1 MVNSAGKCFEG
12 KESLKILFC
21 GIAVPEEVECRV
33 KDISAAGNRFQN
45 NVIKNLKA
53 LGHEVIVVSYVS
65 IPIPAAFLE
74 KLQDTPN
81 RKYIVRESQGWK
93 QTCAAVKRCRR
104 TVEKLIETADCV
116 ICYNI
121 FYSYYFLPWIAR
133 KYSKKSLLI
142 LADYSGP
149 ESFKN
154 VGRKIYAC
162 LQARMLQSFD
172 TVIGLSANTEKRL
185 KKGQKFILMEGGIDQ
200 EFYDSFTFQE
210 KTNEKPV
217 VFMYSGLLSRVT
229 GVDLLLKA
237 MKENEDPDI
246 RLVITGK
253 GNLEQQVRDAERKDS
268 RIQYKGHLSYEEYI
282 GELQKADVLVNPRN
296 MALPEN
302 QNNFPSKILE
312 YLATGKR
319 IVSTKFVGWEK
330 FHDHIKFLEM
340 ESLEK
345 IFFENRNVKE
355 EYLAERMLSKRYL
368 WSVQLK
374 KLLGEQC
381 ENCNS

>member
-1 MVNSAGKCFEG
+1 MRG
-12 KESLKILFC
+12 KENLKILFC

-45 NVIKNLKA
+45 NVIKNLEM
-53 LGHEVIVVSYVS
+53 LGHEMAVVSYVAVPVPE
-65 IPIPAAFLE
+65 IFRK
-74 KLQDTPN
+74 KLQDTGD

-93 QTCAAVKRCRR
+93 ETYIAVKKCRR
-104 TVEKLIETADCV
+104 AVKKLIETADCV

-121 FYSYYFLPWIAR
+121 FYSYYFLTWIAR
-133 KYSKKSLLI
+133 KYTKKSLLI

-149 ESFKN
+149 ESFKS

-172 TVIGLSANTEKRL
+172 TVICLSANTEKRL
-185 KKGQKFILMEGGIDQ
+185 KKGQKFTLMEGGIDQ

-210 KTNEKPV
+210 KKNEKPV

-229 GVDLLLKA
+229 GVDLLLRV
-237 MKENEDPDI
+237 MEGNEDPDI

-253 GNLEQQVRDAERKDS
+253 GNLEQQVKDAVQKDA
-268 RIQYKGHLSYEEYI
+268 RIEYKGHLSYEEYI
-282 GELQKADVLVNPRN
+282 RELQKADVLVNPRN
-296 MALPEN
+296 MELPEN

-319 IVSTKFVGWEK
+319 IISTKFVGWEK
-330 FHDHIKFLEM
+330 FEENIVFCESSVNCLEACLEM
-340 ESLEK
+340 TADQRKDERI
-345 IFFENRNVKE
+345 IFQKNRDIAKQFEWGIQLNRV
-355 EYLAERMLSKRYL
+355 LS
-368 WSVQLK
+368 
-374 KLLGEQC
+374 
-381 ENCNS
+381 

>member
-1 MVNSAGKCFEG
+1 MVPVGMRFRR

-45 NVIKNLKA
+45 NVIKNLEM
-53 LGHEVIVVSYVS
+53 LGHEVTVVSYVA
-65 IPIPAAFLE
+65 IPIPVVFRE
-74 KLQDTPN
+74 RLQNTEN

-93 QTCAAVKRCRR
+93 QTYAAVKRCRR
-104 TVEKLIETADCV
+104 TVKKLMETADCV

-121 FYSYYFLPWIAR
+121 FYSYYFLPWTAR
-133 KYSKKSLLI
+133 KHAKKSMLI

-210 KTNEKPV
+210 KKNEKPV
-217 VFMYSGLLSRVT
+217 VFMYSGLLSSVT

-237 MKENEDPDI
+237 MEENENQDI

-253 GNLEQQVRDAERKDS
+253 GDLEEQVKDAALKDA
-268 RIQYKGHLSYEEYI
+268 RIEYKGHLTYEDYI
-282 GELQKADVLVNPRN
+282 RELQNADVLVNPRN
-296 MALPEN
+296 MDLSEN

-312 YLATGKR
+312 YLATGKQ
-319 IVSTKFVGWEK
+319 IVSTKFVGWKRFEENIVFCENSVEDLK
-330 FHDHIKFLEM
+330 KCLEM
-340 ESLEK
+340 IVDQREDERNIFQKNREK
-345 IFFENRNVKE
+345 AKQFEWRI
-355 EYLAERMLSKRYL
+355 
-368 WSVQLK
+368 QLK
-374 KLLGEQC
+374 RGL
-381 ENCNS
+381 S